1 MIIIII
7 SKKLTIND
15 RKYPTKDGLQRLNKK
30 KKNKG
35 TNNILLKKKR
45 R

>member
-30 KKNKG
+30 KNKG